1 MIDFIVHDNEG
12 RILRSGLCQKEAVH
26 LQATRGEVAI
36 VGKACDE
43 KHYILSGKVT
53 ERPLF
58 DTAVVGLTITNI
70 PESTEVYVDGEM
82 LGVCESGVLS
92 IDKPNGVDRYQLK
105 LVNFPY
111 IDHEVML

>member
-12 RILRSGLCQKEAVH
+12 RILRRGLCQKEAVH

-70 PESTEVYVDGEM
+70 PESAAVYIDSDLVGMCDTGSVTIEKENPIDS
-82 LGVCESGVLS
+82 VTVRLS
-92 IDKPNGVDRYQLK
+92 L
-105 LVNFPY
+105 FPY
-111 IDHEVML
+111 IDKEITL

>member
-26 LQATRGEVAI
+26 LQATRGEMAI

-43 KHYILSGKVT
+43 KHYILDGNVS

-58 DTAVVGLTITNI
+58 DIAVVGLTITNI
-70 PESTEVYVDGEM
+70 PKSTEVYVDNELAGHCDTGSISFEKENQ
-82 LGVCESGVLS
+82 LDIVSVRLS
-92 IDKPNGVDRYQLK
+92 L
-105 LVNFPY
+105 FPY
-111 IDHEVML
+111 IDKEITL

>member
-26 LQATRGEVAI
+26 LQATRGEAAI

-43 KHYILSGKVT
+43 KHYILGGKVT

-58 DTAVVGLTITNI
+58 DTTVVGLTITNI
-70 PESTEVYVDGEM
+70 PESTEVYVDGGLVGQCCTGIIKIEK
-82 LGVCESGVLS
+82 ESELDIVSVRLS
-92 IDKPNGVDRYQLK
+92 L
-105 LVNFPY
+105 FPY
-111 IDHEVML
+111 IDKEITL

>member
-26 LQATRGEVAI
+26 LQATRGEVVI
-36 VGKACDE
+36 VGKASDE

-58 DTAVVGLTITNI
+58 DSAVVGLTITNI
-70 PESTEVYVDGEM
+70 PESTEVYVDGGLVGQCYTKTIKIEK
-82 LGVCESGVLS
+82 ESELDAVVVRLT
-92 IDKPNGVDRYQLK
+92 L
-105 LVNFPY
+105 FPY
-111 IDHEVML
+111 IDKEITL